1 MNSTT
6 KAQKFWDKTA
16 PNYDKEE
23 EKDKQTHFLAINKIK
38 TLLKPQDIVL
48 DFACGTGIVSNE
60 ISEEVK
66 QIIAIDFSS
75 KMIEQAKA
83 KIDKKN
89 IENIQYRQLS
99 IFDKSLEEGAYDV
112 ILAVYVLHL
121 ITKPT
126 ETLNRIHQLL
136 KPNGLFISVT
146 PCMKEKPIVNLGL
159 SLLSKIGAIPPIEAF
174 KKNELENRIQQ
185 NGFDLIK
192 SELLDKTNNQAFI
205 AAIKKPSSYDRR
217 DHSEDFKQEN

>member
-1 MNSTT
+1 MNVTS

-16 PNYDKEE
+16 PRYDKEE
-23 EKDKQTHFLAINKIK
+23 KKDAQTHLLAINKIK
-38 TLLKPQDIVL
+38 SLLKPQDIVL
-48 DFACGTGIVSNE
+48 DFGCGTGIVSNE

-89 IENIQYRQLS
+89 IENIQYRHIS
-99 IFDKSLEEGAYDV
+99 IFDKSLEEGGFDV

-121 ITKPT
+121 IKEPTK
-126 ETLNRIHQLL
+126 TLNRIHQLL

-146 PCMKEKPIVNLGL
+146 PCMKEKPIINLGL
-159 SLLSKIGAIPPIEAF
+159 SLLSKIGAIPPIEAL
-174 KKNELENRIQQ
+174 KKEELEIRIQQ
-185 NGFDLIK
+185 NDFDLIK
-192 SELLDKTNNQAFI
+192 SELLEGTKNQAFI
-205 AAIKKPSSYDRR
+205 WSKKR
-217 DHSEDFKQEN
+217 H